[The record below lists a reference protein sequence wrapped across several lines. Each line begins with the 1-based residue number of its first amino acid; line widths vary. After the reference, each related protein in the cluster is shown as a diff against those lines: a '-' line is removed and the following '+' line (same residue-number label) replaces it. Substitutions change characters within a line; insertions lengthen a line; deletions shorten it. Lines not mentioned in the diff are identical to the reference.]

1 MQEGVEWDYFD
12 KFQKIIDKYMS
23 SNGEGETKASQVV
36 TAVNKLIYKWYND
49 GDVFDNTHHLKGW
62 WNDLSSYANWLYK
75 NVFESKHILATI
87 EEAETDA
94 HYEYILK
101 ELAEKFLNEE
111 FLQPLSQQEKVG
123 SIYDCKGKFKY
134 VDRSELYRETIASL
148 EEIEF
153 LAKSMKDSILKNV
166 DINGEYDEIDETYI
180 SQNCRAI
187 IESAELVESSYNEAT
202 EELEDYDD
210 EEM

>member
-1 MQEGVEWDYFD
+1 MQEGVNWGFFD
-12 KFQKIIDKYMS
+12 KFQNIIDKYMP

-36 TAVNKLIYKWYND
+36 TAINKLIYKWYND
-49 GDVFDNTHHLKGW
+49 GDVFDNTYHLKGW

-75 NVFESKHILATI
+75 NVFESKHILTTI

-111 FLQPLSQQEKVG
+111 FLQPLSEQEKVG
-123 SIYDCKGKFKY
+123 TIYDCKGKFKY
-134 VDRSELYRETIASL
+134 IDRAEIYRNAIATL
-148 EEIEF
+148 EDIEYM
-153 LAKSMKDSILKNV
+153 AKSMKDSILKNK
-166 DINGEYDEIDETYI
+166 DINGEYEKIDETYI
-180 SQNCRAI
+180 HQSCQEI
-187 IESAELVESSYNEAT
+187 IDSAELVERYYSEAS
-202 EELEDYDD
+202 EQLEDYD

>member
-1 MQEGVEWDYFD
+1 MQEGVNWGFFD
-12 KFQKIIDKYMS
+12 KFQNIIDKYMP

-49 GDVFDNTHHLKGW
+49 GDVFDNTYHLKGW

-75 NVFESKHILATI
+75 NVFESKHILTTI

-111 FLQPLSQQEKVG
+111 FLQPLSEQEKVG
-123 SIYDCKGKFKY
+123 TIYDCKGKFKY
-134 VDRSELYRETIASL
+134 IDRAEIYRNAIATL
-148 EEIEF
+148 EDIEYM
-153 LAKSMKDSILKNV
+153 AKSMKDCILKNK
-166 DINGEYDEIDETYI
+166 DINGEYEKIDETYI
-180 SQNCRAI
+180 HQSCQEI
-187 IESAELVESSYNEAT
+187 INSAELVERYYSEAS
-202 EELEDYDD
+202 EQLEDYD

>member
-49 GDVFDNTHHLKGW
+49 GDVFDNTYHLKGW

-75 NVFESKHILATI
+75 NVFESKHILTTI

-111 FLQPLSQQEKVG
+111 FLQPLSEQEKVG
-123 SIYDCKGKFKY
+123 TIYDCKGKFKY
-134 VDRSELYRETIASL
+134 IDRAEIYRNAIATL
-148 EEIEF
+148 EDIEYM
-153 LAKSMKDSILKNV
+153 AKSMKDSILKNK
-166 DINGEYDEIDETYI
+166 DINGEYEKIDETYI
-180 SQNCRAI
+180 HQSCQEI
-187 IESAELVESSYNEAT
+187 IDSAELVERYYSEAS
-202 EELEDYDD
+202 EQLEDYD

>member
-1 MQEGVEWDYFD
+1 MQEGVNWGFFD
-12 KFQKIIDKYMS
+12 KFQNIIDKYMP

-75 NVFESKHILATI
+75 NVFESKHILTTI

-111 FLQPLSQQEKVG
+111 FLQPLSEQEKVG
-123 SIYDCKGKFKY
+123 TIYDCKGKFKY
-134 VDRSELYRETIASL
+134 IDRAEIYRNAIATL
-148 EEIEF
+148 EDIEYM
-153 LAKSMKDSILKNV
+153 AKSMKDSILKNK
-166 DINGEYDEIDETYI
+166 DINGEYEKIDETYI
-180 SQNCRAI
+180 HQSCQEI
-187 IESAELVESSYNEAT
+187 IDSAELVERYYSEAS
-202 EELEDYDD
+202 EQLEDYD

>member
-1 MQEGVEWDYFD
+1 MQEGVNWGFFD
-12 KFQKIIDKYMS
+12 KFQNIIDKYMP

-49 GDVFDNTHHLKGW
+49 GDVFDNTYHLKGW

-75 NVFESKHILATI
+75 NVFESKHILTTI

-111 FLQPLSQQEKVG
+111 FLQPLSEQEKVG
-123 SIYDCKGKFKY
+123 TIYDCKGKFKY
-134 VDRSELYRETIASL
+134 IDRAEIYRNSIATL
-148 EEIEF
+148 EDIEYM
-153 LAKSMKDSILKNV
+153 AKSMKDSILKNK
-166 DINGEYDEIDETYI
+166 DINGEYEKIDETYI
-180 SQNCRAI
+180 HQSCQEI
-187 IESAELVESSYNEAT
+187 INSAELVERYYSEAS
-202 EELEDYDD
+202 EQLEDYD

>member
-1 MQEGVEWDYFD
+1 MQEGVNWGFFD
-12 KFQKIIDKYMS
+12 KFQNIIDKYMP

-49 GDVFDNTHHLKGW
+49 GDVFDNTYHLKGW

-75 NVFESKHILATI
+75 NVFESKHILTTI

-111 FLQPLSQQEKVG
+111 FLQPLSEQEKVG
-123 SIYDCKGKFKY
+123 TIYDCKGKFKY
-134 VDRSELYRETIASL
+134 IDRAEIYRNAIATL
-148 EEIEF
+148 EDIEYM
-153 LAKSMKDSILKNV
+153 AKSMKDSILKNK
-166 DINGEYDEIDETYI
+166 DINGEYEKIDETYI
-180 SQNCRAI
+180 HQSCQEI
-187 IESAELVESSYNEAT
+187 INSAELVERYYSEAS
-202 EELEDYDD
+202 EQLEDYD